1 MKGRLAS
8 PGERAP
14 LVLRALARSYPK
26 ADCELDFKSPLEL
39 LVATILSAQCTDA
52 RVNLVTPALFKKYR
66 TARAYASAD
75 QGELEGLVRST
86 GFFRNK
92 ARSIRLCCAEL
103 VAKHKGQVPE
113 EMDAL
118 TALPGVGRKTANL
131 VRAYAFGKPGIIC
144 DTHVLRVSARLG
156 LASAKD
162 PDKVE
167 GELSALVQKRDWTLF
182 STVLMWH
189 GRRVC
194 SARRPSCEACEVF
207 SLCPFGQKA
216 VDT

>member
-1 MKGRLAS
+1 MKTRLAP

-14 LVLRALARSYPK
+14 LILRALAGSYPK

-66 TARAYASAD
+66 TAAAFASAD
-75 QGELEGLVRST
+75 QVELEELVRST
-86 GFFRNK
+86 GFYRNK

-103 VAKHKGQVPE
+103 KAKHKGQVPE

-118 TALPGVGRKTANL
+118 VALPGVGRKTANL

-144 DTHVLRVSARLG
+144 DTHVMRVSARLG
-156 LASAKD
+156 LASEKD
-162 PDKVE
+162 PDRVE
-167 GELSALVQKRDWTLF
+167 EELSALVQKREWTRF
-182 STVLMWH
+182 STVIMWH

-194 SARRPSCEACEVF
+194 SAKKPSCASCEVL